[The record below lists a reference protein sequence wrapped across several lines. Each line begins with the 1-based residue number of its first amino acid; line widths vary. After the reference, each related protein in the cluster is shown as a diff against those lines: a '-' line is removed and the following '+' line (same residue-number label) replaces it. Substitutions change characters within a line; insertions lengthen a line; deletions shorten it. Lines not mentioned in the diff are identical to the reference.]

1 MRSWD
6 LLVFGLG
13 IWTTTEK
20 KWQKNMIGLLFLF
33 ASLVHGVVVTLAHFF
48 QLQYANQNQEKCSP
62 FLLYLGMEIPST
74 NIVMFVPPLKKWQKI

>member
-33 ASLVHGVVVTLAHFF
+33 ASLVHGVVVTWAHFF
-48 QLQYANQNQEKCSP
+48 NYNMQIKIKKNVHP
-62 FLLYLGMEIPST
+62 FYYTWEWSST

>member
-20 KWQKNMIGLLFLF
+20 KWQKNMIGLLFFICFFSTWCGCDL
-33 ASLVHGVVVTLAHFF
+33 GPFF